1 MMIPLE
7 ALRDLFDYNYWARD
21 RQLEACG
28 VLTEEQFLRPM
39 GSSFS
44 SVRDTLAHL
53 VAVERI
59 WLQRWLGKS
68 PSRAEAQAIV
78 QAFAALSFPSLAAV
92 RERWQLV
99 ERDLRGFLA
108 GLEEARLKQP
118 LTYTNARGERWTYPL
133 GETLFHV
140 VNHQTYHRG
149 QITTL
154 LRQLGVAAPGIDY
167 LVKYDAGN
175 GPQAVGARG

>member
-1 MMIPLE
+1 MISLD
-7 ALRDLFDYNYWARD
+7 ALRELFDYNYWARD
-21 RQLEACG
+21 CQLKACG
-28 VLTEEQFLRPM
+28 ALTEEQFLRPM

-53 VAVERI
+53 VYVEGI
-59 WLQRWLGKS
+59 WLERWLGRS
-68 PSRAEAQAIV
+68 PTKADA
-78 QAFAALSFPSLAAV
+78 QAFAQRFAAETFPTLVVV
-92 RERWQLV
+92 RERWQSV
-99 ERDLRGFLA
+99 EHSLRAYLA
-108 GLEEARLKQP
+108 GLNEAALKQP

-154 LRQLGVAAPGIDY
+154 LRQLGAAAPGIDY
-167 LVKYDAGN
+167 LLKYEAEN
-175 GPQAVGARG
+175 GLRAVAARQ